1 MKRRP
6 SNRKGKSG
14 SFNGSTL
21 QVFKRISEGKG
32 RSYIEKKRRENALAR
47 SGFRNGGAM

>member
-1 MKRRP
+1 MKRP

-21 QVFKRISEGKG
+21 QIFKRISEGKG
-32 RSYIEKKRRENALAR
+32 RCFLEKKRRESALRHSYFR
-47 SGFRNGGAM
+47 SGGAK